1 MIIKESKMAK
11 LEITLKKSF
20 IGKKDGQIATCKALG
35 LKKIGQSVVKEDNK
49 ATRGMIQKV
58 SFMVDVNELN

>member
-1 MIIKESKMAK
+1 MEKIQ
-11 LEITLKKSF
+11 ITLKRSF

-35 LKKIGQSVVKEDNK
+35 LRKIGQTVVKEDNK
-49 ATRGMIQKV
+49 ATRGMIHKV

>member
-49 ATRGMIQKV
+49 ATRGMIKKV